1 MFSGTTGTCYY
12 VGDSWNDSVRSART
26 RAPARVELWENADC
40 TGYAITIDS
49 EGYGSI
55 GPWGSAH
62 RVTYA

>member
-40 TGYAITIDS
+40 TGYAITIGS